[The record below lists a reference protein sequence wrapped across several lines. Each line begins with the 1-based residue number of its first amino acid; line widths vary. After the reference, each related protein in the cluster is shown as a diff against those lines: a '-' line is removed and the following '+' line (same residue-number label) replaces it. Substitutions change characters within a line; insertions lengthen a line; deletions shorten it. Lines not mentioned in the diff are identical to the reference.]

1 MHHDAIIILKLALNA
16 HNWPARKLFFI
27 FASLTEHL
35 FWSACMDG
43 RPACSAMIL
52 YYSTLFVSEKK
63 KKKGNSL
70 TSTQHMCIIQHYLK
84 NKHFS
89 ALAVMGRT
97 KWPATYTQYFPL
109 GMRLPPGLQSPFSFH
124 LGCGKQK
131 MPVQKHILYLPISS
145 GLMMILNHTC
155 THTDLITVIS

>member
-89 ALAVMGRT
+89 ALLWAGRN
-97 KWPATYTQYFPL
+97 
-109 GMRLPPGLQSPFSFH
+109 GLQPTPNTFH
-124 LGCGKQK
+124 LGCVYHLDSSHRFLSTWGVANRKCLFK
-131 MPVQKHILYLPISS
+131 SIFCICLLVQA
-145 GLMMILNHTC
+145 
-155 THTDLITVIS
+155 